1 MSQRVVSLVLQ
12 WSRFYLFFF
21 VFFPSV
27 VLCRCSPCNSV
38 VRSDVLGRPIG
49 RSSVEQERERGVQGG
64 SGRVGRRKRSHH
76 SVTQIIIHPCTCTHT
91 QTKSSQ

>member
-12 WSRFYLFFF
+12 WSRFYFFLF
-21 VFFPSV
+21 FFPSV

-38 VRSDVLGRPIG
+38 IRSDVLGRPIG

-64 SGRVGRRKRSHH
+64 RGCGEKEKKSSWCDSGHNSSMHVH
-76 SVTQIIIHPCTCTHT
+76 THT